1 MRLCEQHRLGGIL
14 ASRHDQC
21 VGCVLDSMTATL
33 SDARAIIDTL
43 NANIQGQTEAG
54 VRQARMAKVCGDK
67 RFVLCIRPAGEP
79 GWLYCSDLDSV
90 VDMLV
95 EGEPGDEWE
104 MKWTL
109 MTQAEVDAMPEHP
122 GW

>member
-1 MRLCEQHRLGGIL
+1 MLKQYEGGVCSPDGSITPL
-14 ASRHDQC
+14 QEPVSW
-21 VGCVLDSMTATL
+21 
-33 SDARAIIDTL
+33 
-43 NANIQGQTEAG
+43 
-54 VRQARMAKVCGDK
+54 RQARMAKVCGDK

>member
-1 MRLCEQHRLGGIL
+1 MGGEMKTDGSITPL
-14 ASRHDQC
+14 QEPVS
-21 VGCVLDSMTATL
+21 
-33 SDARAIIDTL
+33 
-43 NANIQGQTEAG
+43 
-54 VRQARMAKVCGDK
+54 CGDK

-79 GWLYCSDLDSV
+79 GWLCCSDLDSDLDSV

>member
-1 MRLCEQHRLGGIL
+1 MLG
-14 ASRHDQC
+14 AH
-21 VGCVLDSMTATL
+21 V
-33 SDARAIIDTL
+33 RAKGEKAML
-43 NANIQGQTEAG
+43 KQYEGG
-54 VRQARMAKVCGDK
+54 VCSPDGSITPLQEPVSWRQARMAKVCGDK
-67 RFVLCIRPAGEP
+67 LFVLCIRPAGEP

-109 MTQAEVDAMPEHP
+109 MTQAEVDAMPEHD